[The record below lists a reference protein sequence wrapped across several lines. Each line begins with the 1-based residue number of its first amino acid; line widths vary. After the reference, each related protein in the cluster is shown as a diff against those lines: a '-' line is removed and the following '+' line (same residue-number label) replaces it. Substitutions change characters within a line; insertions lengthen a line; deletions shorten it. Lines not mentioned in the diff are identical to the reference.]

1 MSSPP
6 TIGNLRYEERG
17 RVTSQRVI
25 DGNGPAVENSY
36 SAAGT
41 LRANGAARDRIP
53 VTNIG
58 TIKVFFRSG
67 GVTYGEG
74 QGVMTSRN
82 GEIATW
88 ISQGIGQ
95 ADQAGNIVVIGS
107 AILGP
112 SSTGS
117 LAFLNNMVLVYK
129 QVVDQTNNVSTRAW
143 QLRP

>member
-6 TIGNLRYEERG
+6 TIGNLRYQERG

-25 DGNGPAVENSY
+25 DGNGPVVENSY

-41 LRANGAARDRIP
+41 LTANGAATDRIP

-67 GVTYGEG
+67 GATYGEG

-88 ISQGIGQ
+88 ISQGIAQ
-95 ADQAGNIVVIGS
+95 ADQAGNIVAIGS

-117 LAFLNNMVLVYK
+117 LAFFNNMVLVYK

-143 QLRP
+143 QLRR

>member
-6 TIGNLRYEERG
+6 TIGNLRYQERG

-25 DGNGPAVENSY
+25 DGNGPVVENSY

-41 LRANGAARDRIP
+41 LRANGAATDRIP

-67 GVTYGEG
+67 GVAYGEG

-88 ISQGIGQ
+88 ISQGIAQ
-95 ADQAGNIVVIGS
+95 ADQAGNIVAIGS

-117 LAFLNNMVLVYK
+117 LAFFNNMVLVYK

-143 QLRP
+143 QLRR

>member
-17 RVTSQRVI
+17 RVTGQRVI
-25 DGNGPAVENSY
+25 DVNRTLVENSY

-67 GVTYGEG
+67 GTTYGEG

-88 ISQGIGQ
+88 ISQGIAQ
-95 ADQAGNIVVIGS
+95 ADQAGNIVAIGS

-112 SSTGS
+112 SLTGS
-117 LAFLNNMVLVYK
+117 LAFFNNMVLVYK

-143 QLRP
+143 QLR